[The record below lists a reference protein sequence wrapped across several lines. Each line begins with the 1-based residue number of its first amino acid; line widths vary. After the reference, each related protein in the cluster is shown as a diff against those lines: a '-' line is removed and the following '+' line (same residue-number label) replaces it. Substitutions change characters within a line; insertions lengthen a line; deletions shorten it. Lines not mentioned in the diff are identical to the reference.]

1 MATQEQSSYIND
13 LAVMKLKEF
22 KEFKE
27 LIFSREIASEN
38 AELIKNAKSVAE
50 ITNYL
55 TDWQSSK
62 LITALQDLPE
72 PKRGEIYGKNRL
84 NEMISALEDIKNII
98 DDWSFR

>member
-38 AELIKNAKSVAE
+38 AELIKNAQSVAE

-55 TDWQSSK
+55 TDWQSSR
-62 LITALQDLPE
+62 LMDELNALPE
-72 PKRGEIYGKNRL
+72 PKRGTSYGKKRL
-84 NEMISALEDIKNII
+84 NDMIETLEDIKKII
-98 DDWSFR
+98 NDWSF

>member
-1 MATQEQSSYIND
+1 MATQEQAKYIND

-38 AELIKNAKSVAE
+38 AELIKNAQSVAE
-50 ITNYL
+50 IVNYL

-62 LITALQDLPE
+62 LIDELNALAE
-72 PKRGEIYGKNRL
+72 PNRGKAYGKKRL
-84 NEMISALEDIKNII
+84 NDMIETLEDIKKII
-98 DDWSFR
+98 NKWSF